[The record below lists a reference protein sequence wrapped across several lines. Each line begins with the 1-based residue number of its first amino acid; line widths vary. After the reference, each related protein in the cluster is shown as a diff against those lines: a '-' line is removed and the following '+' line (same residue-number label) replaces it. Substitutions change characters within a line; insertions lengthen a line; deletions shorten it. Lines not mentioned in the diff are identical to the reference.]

1 MDERQESIAIADRP
15 RDYAGLLWIF
25 LASALGLSL
34 FCATSA
40 IALSDPTL
48 PTPIVIAPGDV
59 ADLAFSSL
67 NTAAAFTAEAFQE
80 LIQTATPS
88 ATNTSTTT
96 FTATPTASF
105 TASPFYTRL
114 IPSKTPTKE
123 KEPRATIILPTATR
137 TPKPTNT
144 AIIINPITGT
154 PTAQE
159 QPTDTPVPAP
169 STTPS
174 PSATP
179 PPTPTPP
186 PTSTLPPTPTPPPTS
201 TPSPVNTP

>member
-1 MDERQESIAIADRP
+1 MDERQESIATADRP

-48 PTPIVIAPGDV
+48 PTPIVIEPGSI
-59 ADLAFSSL
+59 ANLAFSNL
-67 NTAAAFTAEAFQE
+67 NTAAAFTAEAFHE

-88 ATNTSTTT
+88 ATLTSTATQ
-96 FTATPTASF
+96 TASPTASP
-105 TASPFYTRL
+105 TRTRTPF
-114 IPSKTPTKE
+114 IPSRTPTKPE
-123 KEPRATIILPTATR
+123 ETRPPIILPTATR

-154 PTAQE
+154 PTIQE
-159 QPTDTPVPAP
+159 PPTDTPVPEP
-169 STTPS
+169 SSTPI
-174 PSATP
+174 PPTATP
-179 PPTPTPP
+179 VPPTA
-186 PTSTLPPTPTPPPTS
+186 TSIPPTS
-201 TPSPVNTP
+201 TPVPPTPSPANTP